1 MEYVMLQ
8 GYLAEG
14 LLTLADNHAISG
26 KRICT
31 VCSIHV
37 GNLRVIDGQTA
48 LLDGAAWRMQ
58 PWQHSLPFLPLPCHE
73 PWL

>member
-1 MEYVMLQ
+1 MEYVMLP

-48 LLDGAAWRMQ
+48 LLDGAACFA
-58 PWQHSLPFLPLPCHE
+58 L
-73 PWL
+73 